1 MSEIAAP
8 NGQAGA
14 TGIPDWVDM
23 DYGYDTANP
32 RKPNMRELME
42 ALSGRS
48 VEEMYADPSSNWQ
61 DISRQASD
69 LLYGVVGSNEDT
81 RDWLSIMSSDDI
93 VGAAR
98 KATGAMYEPVIDIA
112 SEYSDNGVLLD
123 QVAVLK
129 DKSGS
134 VLRSLSEHI
143 ESASETLN
151 NFGAT
156 SASVPRDLAGKA
168 DSKFFSGDFITFLEN
183 FQSLYER
190 EQFTAVDE
198 TPSAEAFAEN
208 AEDASDDR
216 TRDSD
221 SDLETSNITAH
232 SINVEQLNTREVLRD
247 LFDDLLDEYFEDL
260 EIDWENKD
268 LVIDGEV
275 IYSGATQATESNA
288 AEVAG
293 TPATADQGLQF
304 NDDPIVRVEDYD
316 TGYYG

>member
-112 SEYSDNGVLLD
+112 SEYSDEGVLLD

-168 DSKFFSGDFITFLEN
+168 DSKFFSGEFITFVEN
-183 FQSLYER
+183 FHSLYER
-190 EQFTAVDE
+190 EQFTPVDE

-232 SINVEQLNTREVLRD
+232 SINVEQLNTREVLLN

>member
-1 MSEIAAP
+1 
-8 NGQAGA
+8 
-14 TGIPDWVDM
+14 
-23 DYGYDTANP
+23 
-32 RKPNMRELME
+32 
-42 ALSGRS
+42 
-48 VEEMYADPSSNWQ
+48 
-61 DISRQASD
+61 
-69 LLYGVVGSNEDT
+69 
-81 RDWLSIMSSDDI
+81 MSSDDI

-112 SEYSDNGVLLD
+112 SEYSDEGVLLD

-221 SDLETSNITAH
+221 SDFETSNITAH

>member
-14 TGIPDWVDM
+14 IGIPDWVDM

-48 VEEMYADPSSNWQ
+48 VEDMYADPSSNWQ

-112 SEYSDNGVLLD
+112 SEYSDQGVLLD

-156 SASVPRDLAGKA
+156 SASVPSDLAGKA

>member
-112 SEYSDNGVLLD
+112 SEYSDEGVLLD

-198 TPSAEAFAEN
+198 PPSAEAFAEN

-216 TRDSD
+216 TGDSD

-232 SINVEQLNTREVLRD
+232 SINVEQLNTREVLLN

>member
-112 SEYSDNGVLLD
+112 SEYSDQGVLLD

-129 DKSGS
+129 DKSGN

-247 LFDDLLDEYFEDL
+247 LFDDLLDEYFENL

>member
-48 VEEMYADPSSNWQ
+48 VEDMYADPSSNWQ

-112 SEYSDNGVLLD
+112 SEYSDKGVLLD

-156 SASVPRDLAGKA
+156 SASVPSDLAGKA
-168 DSKFFSGDFITFLEN
+168 DPKFFSGDFITFLEN

-190 EQFTAVDE
+190 EQLTAVDE

>member
-48 VEEMYADPSSNWQ
+48 VEQMYADPSSNWQ

-98 KATGAMYEPVIDIA
+98 KATGAMYEPVIDID
-112 SEYSDNGVLLD
+112 SKYSDKGVLLD

-168 DSKFFSGDFITFLEN
+168 DPKFFSGDFITFLEN

-216 TRDSD
+216 TGDSD

-232 SINVEQLNTREVLRD
+232 SINVEQLNTREVLLN

-260 EIDWENKD
+260 EIDWESQD